1 VSLDAVVHLRSA
13 ASAVV
18 GLCGNWGLVTR
29 TVPAWY
35 EIFSFVGPMG
45 IPKAEMLVQVRR
57 YCPADDYVMV
67 GKRSA
72 ALRELR
78 RCRGRGWGGVAVHP
92 RARFRGR
99 RSVIANPR
107 RRLATTPLRCLAR
120 A

>member
-45 IPKAEMLVQVRR
+45 IPKAEMLLQIRR

-67 GKRSA
+67 GNDPRLYGNSDDVGA
-72 ALRELR
+72 AAEAGWRFIREHDFAA
-78 RCRGRGWGGVAVHP
+78 GV
-92 RARFRGR
+92 R
-99 RSVIANPR
+99 
-107 RRLATTPLRCLAR
+107 
-120 A
+120 